1 MPELN
6 KILALIARNRIEAAL
21 QILDASAVRL
31 PVFQNDV
38 THLRNRWADL
48 NARRHRGEL
57 TFDEANRQHANI
69 VAALQALAEQMEQEA
84 SENKKTGFEKY
95 LLTLTYGLGGLILIA
110 ALIFVVNRLFRGPF
124 AFNIKLMPDPGI
136 ELSPAHPPLENA
148 KLILHLGNKTEPI
161 KVEPISKYSGEA
173 DFKGIAPDYRGQLV
187 QVQLEDAAGLNR
199 PVYWKLAKDSVLL
212 DGETQTLL
220 IVLDNS
226 LGVIRGSVKD
236 AHRAQPIPGATVET
250 RGISAT
256 SDSLG
261 RFTLRIPLE
270 LQQAEYEVTAIKTG
284 YKATIRN
291 VRPASPKPE
300 LTILMPLADEK

>member
-6 KILALIARNRIEAAL
+6 NIPALIARNRIEAAL
-21 QILDASAVRL
+21 QVLDTVAARL

-57 TFDEANRQHANI
+57 SFDEANRQHANI
-69 VAALQALAEQMEQEA
+69 VAALQALAEQMEQES

-95 LLTLTYGLGGLILIA
+95 VPSLMYGLGGLILIA
-110 ALIFVVNRLFRGPF
+110 ALTFAANRLFRGPF

-148 KLILHLGNKTEPI
+148 KLILHLGNKPEPAEV
-161 KVEPISKYSGEA
+161 KPFGKYSGET

-187 QVQLEDAAGLNR
+187 QVQLEDADGLNR
-199 PVYWKLAKDSVLL
+199 PLCWKLTKDSVLL
-212 DGETQTLL
+212 DGETQTLH

-284 YKATIRN
+284 YKATTGN
-291 VRPASPKPE
+291 VRPASPKSE
-300 LTILMPLADEK
+300 LTILMPRTDEK